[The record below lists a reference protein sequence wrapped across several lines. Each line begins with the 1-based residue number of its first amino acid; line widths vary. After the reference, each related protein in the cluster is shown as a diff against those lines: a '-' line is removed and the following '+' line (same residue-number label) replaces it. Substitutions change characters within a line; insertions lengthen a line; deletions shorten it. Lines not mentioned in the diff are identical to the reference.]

1 MTRIDAHSSPSEGH
15 PEHGED
21 RSEGGDV
28 AVRSAEGA
36 SPRLLAFAWS
46 KAAGFRELKSTA
58 AVREAY
64 TEPDAF
70 LWVDIQDPDH
80 RVLEELT
87 SCLGLHPLIVEDIV
101 ERDQRAK
108 FELIDEVAHLVV
120 FALGHE
126 RELLEWEIDLV
137 LGERF
142 LLSSH
147 VAGWRP
153 EETQHLRHGVEPYLR
168 DGPDRILW
176 TLVDAIVDGY
186 FPIFDKVADETDQLQ
201 EDVLD
206 RPSRSVL
213 QRIFQVRRDL
223 ITIRHAVTP
232 QREIFNQLTN
242 RDLPLI
248 REDQVVYFRDV
259 YDHLI
264 RLTDELDTHRELV
277 TGALDAYLSQVNNSL
292 SEVMKRLTAVTAIL
306 AGVGAWAGIFG
317 MSEAATAFRLT
328 ADLGFWAVTAVGL
341 AIGMALFVYFRR
353 IGWI

>member
-15 PEHGED
+15 PEDAED
-21 RSEGGDV
+21 RPEGGP
-28 AVRSAEGA
+28 SAAGSGPA
-36 SPRLLAFAWS
+36 HTPRLLAFAWS
-46 KAAGFRELKSTA
+46 KSAGLRELRDTA
-58 AVREAY
+58 AVRDVY
-64 TEPDAF
+64 SEPDAF
-70 LWVDIQDPDH
+70 LWVDVEEPDH

-87 SCLGLHPLIVEDIV
+87 SCLDLHPLIVEDII

-108 FELIDEVAHLVV
+108 FELIGEVAHVVV

-147 VAGWRP
+147 ATGWRP
-153 EETQHLRHGVEPYLR
+153 EETQHLRHGVGPYLR
-168 DGPDRILW
+168 DGPDRVLW

-201 EDVLD
+201 QDVLD
-206 RPSRSVL
+206 RPSRWVL
-213 QRIFQVRRDL
+213 ERIFQVRRDL

-242 RDLPLI
+242 RDLALI
-248 REDQVVYFRDV
+248 RDEQVVYFRDV

-328 ADLGFWAVTAVGL
+328 ADVGFWAVTAVGL

>member
-15 PEHGED
+15 PED
-21 RSEGGDV
+21 GDGRPERGDG

-36 SPRLLAFAWS
+36 SPRLLGFAWS
-46 KAAGFRELKSTA
+46 KAQGLRELDATE

-64 TEPDAF
+64 SEPDAF

-87 SCLGLHPLIVEDIV
+87 SCLDLHPLIVEDII
-101 ERDQRAK
+101 ERNQRAK
-108 FELIDEVAHLVV
+108 FELIGEVAHLVV

-147 VAGWRP
+147 AAGWRA

-168 DGPDRILW
+168 DGPDRVLW

-201 EDVLD
+201 QDVLD
-206 RPSRSVL
+206 RPSRWVL
-213 QRIFQVRRDL
+213 ERIFQVRRDL

-242 RDLPLI
+242 RDLALI

-306 AGVGAWAGIFG
+306 AGIGAWAGIFG
-317 MSEAATAFRLT
+317 MSEAATAFRRT
-328 ADLGFWAVTAVGL
+328 ADVGFWAVTGIAL

>member
-1 MTRIDAHSSPSEGH
+1 MTRIDVHSSPSEGH
-15 PEHGED
+15 PED
-21 RSEGGDV
+21 RLEAPAGNGGG
-28 AVRSAEGA
+28 APSAESQ

-46 KAAGFRELKSTA
+46 KAAGMRKLESTA

-64 TEPDAF
+64 AEPDSL
-70 LWVDIQDPDH
+70 LWVDVQDPDH

-87 SCLGLHPLIVEDIV
+87 SCLELHPLIVEDII
-101 ERDQRAK
+101 ERNQRAK
-108 FELIDEVAHLVV
+108 FELIGDVAHLVV
-120 FALGHE
+120 FALGYD

-137 LGERF
+137 LGKRF

-147 VAGWRP
+147 AAGWRP

-176 TLVDAIVDGY
+176 TIVDAIVDGY

-201 EDVLD
+201 QDVLD
-206 RPSRSVL
+206 QPSRWVL
-213 QRIFQVRRDL
+213 ERIFQVRRDL
-223 ITIRHAVTP
+223 ITIRHSVTP

-242 RDLPLI
+242 RDLTLI
-248 REDQVVYFRDV
+248 GDDQVVYFRDV